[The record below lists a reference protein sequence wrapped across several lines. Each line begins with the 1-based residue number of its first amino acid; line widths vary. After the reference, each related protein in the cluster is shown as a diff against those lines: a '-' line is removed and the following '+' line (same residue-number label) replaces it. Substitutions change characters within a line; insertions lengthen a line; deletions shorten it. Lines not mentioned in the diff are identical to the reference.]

1 MIDYYSHP
9 QVGGAIR
16 VRSRRQ
22 DGGGAFSSIG
32 KYAIPIFRNIKEK
45 ASTAARGVADAIKT
59 AGGKAIKKFV
69 REAPKVGVKRAL
81 QAGSTKFRQKF
92 AGAAEGIVSKA
103 LNDEPEEKVREG
115 EEMGGGEQTGSGWGG
130 GGKRKR
136 HKRSRVDEVLGND
149 SYL

>member
-1 MIDYYSHP
+1 MKDYYSRP
-9 QVGGAIR
+9 QEGGAYR

-45 ASTAARGVADAIKT
+45 VSSAAGGVADAIKS

-69 REAPKVGVKRAL
+69 REAPKIGVKRAL
-81 QAGSTKFRQKF
+81 HAGSTKFRQKL
-92 AGAAEGIVSKA
+92 AGSASGIISKA
-103 LNDEPEEKVREG
+103 MDDEPEEKSREG
-115 EEMGGGEQTGSGWGG
+115 EEMMETQSGSGWGG
-130 GGKRKR
+130 KGGKKR
-136 HKRSRVDEVLGND
+136 HKRSRIDEVLGHD